1 MNPPQLAGWNLG
13 LRFGLEIGAHVGLGL
28 GAWKLVP
35 GPMRWVLAAAAPL
48 GAAVAWGLFNVLDD
62 PSRSGAAPVEVNG
75 WVRLTLEAAVLL
87 SGGIA
92 VWSAGHHQASL
103 GFAALAVVH
112 YASSADRIHWLVQ
125 Q

>member
-13 LRFGLEIGAHVGLGL
+13 LRFGLEIGALVGLGL

-35 GPMRWVLAAAAPL
+35 GPMRWVLAVAVPL
-48 GAAVAWGLFNVLDD
+48 GAAIAWGLFNVLDD

-75 WVRLTLEAAVLL
+75 WVRLTLELAVLL
-87 SGGIA
+87 SGGTA
-92 VWSAGHHQASL
+92 VWLAGHHQASL

-112 YASSADRIHWLVQ
+112 YASSTDRIHWLLEQ
-125 Q
+125 